1 VKKLACFQ
9 QLQGLKDSF
18 PSLVHPKD
26 SIAQGFKGYNFLSLP
41 LSQEIQIALVTCGFS
56 LFLRYIS
63 DLNHSYL
70 SSKLSKD

>member
-9 QLQGLKDSF
+9 QLQGLKDSI

-41 LSQEIQIALVTCGFS
+41 LSQEIQNRFGNLLFS
-56 LFLRYIS
+56 LLY
-63 DLNHSYL
+63 
-70 SSKLSKD
+70 